1 MAAPAELRPM
11 LPNRGNRPYSPR
23 SDASLPV
30 DPAFTKDAFIATGEE
45 LAIGKSNAAR
55 KPPSR
60 GTPRSTTQRRKV
72 FMTEAKAALY
82 SRAAKASL
90 QAHFDLNTR
99 LSARS
104 IKRRHPLAHEVI
116 ELELVK
122 RYLNYERDN
131 PKAPANPLDP
141 CAGKHGFKRRK
152 CKFTHAGFFKKVKK
166 IKGKAWD
173 YAKHHK
179 GEIALSVG
187 LAVGGLALEAVTLG
201 GATPAV
207 AGAVAAANV
216 ASKAGTAVKIGQG
229 ALKLAEG
236 AKTVEKVAKGAQ
248 MAEKVAE
255 GAQTAQKLAK
265 GAKVAE
271 EAAQAA
277 KKVEGIGKAAN
288 SVEHVAEGA
297 KAAENVG
304 EAAKAANMGKNVPH
318 ATGAVQP
325 ADTTGTAAKAAEEA
339 PSRFGKMKKWG
350 SNGYA
355 TVKQETKNQ
364 VNMQIQQ
371 GIINKAVG
379 MGSKAPN
386 AAPKVDGA
394 PGGPSVGDHP
404 GPGVPH
410 GLPGVPHSLPGVPHG
425 LPGAH
430 H

>member
-1 MAAPAELRPM
+1 MTQDFEPGVIGHHSLFARMAAPAELRPM
-11 LPNRGNRPYSPR
+11 LQNRGNRPSSPV

-30 DPAFTKDAFIATGEE
+30 DPAFTKDAFIATQEE
-45 LAIGKSNAAR
+45 LSIGKSNAAHET
-55 KPPSR
+55 PSL
-60 GTPRSTTQRRKV
+60 GKPRSTTQRRKV
-72 FMTEAKAALY
+72 FKTEAKAALY

-90 QAHFDLNTR
+90 QVHFDLNTR

-104 IKRRHPLAHEVI
+104 IKRRHPVAHEVI
-116 ELELVK
+116 EVELVK
-122 RYLNYERDN
+122 RYLKFERDN

-141 CAGKHGFKRRK
+141 CAGKQGFKRRK

-166 IKGKAWD
+166 IEGKAWD
-173 YAKHHK
+173 FTKHHK

-207 AGAVAAANV
+207 AGAVASANV
-216 ASKAGTAVKIGQG
+216 ASKAGTAVKIGEG
-229 ALKLAEG
+229 AVKLAEG
-236 AKTVEKVAKGAQ
+236 AKTAETVAKGAS

-255 GAQTAQKLAK
+255 G
-265 GAKVAE
+265 
-271 EAAQAA
+271 AQAA

-297 KAAENVG
+297 KAAENAG

-339 PSRFGKMKKWG
+339 PSKFGRMKKWG

-371 GIINKAVG
+371 SIISKAMG

-394 PGGPSVGDHP
+394 PSI
-404 GPGVPH
+404 GVPPSPGGLH
-410 GLPGVPHSLPGVPHG
+410 GLPGGPHG
-425 LPGAH
+425 RPGAH